1 VTEVLYV
8 VGARP
13 NFMKAAPV
21 FHELRARMPTAGQVI
36 VHTGQ
41 HCSTDSLEFRLAYSR
56 RNVKSGNRSST

>member
-13 NFMKAAPV
+13 NFMKAALV
-21 FHELRARMPTAGQVI
+21 FHELRARMPTAREVI

-41 HCSTDSLEFRLAYSR
+41 HCSQVRLNLDLR